1 MSKARARKQL
11 EARDRARRHRQD
23 LDRQADSRT
32 HQAAIRSPVGPAAG
46 VDAKVVAP
54 AAGDDMTVNRGQ
66 PVLVQLVHNKGDRA
80 TELMCPWCHTVFPV
94 KPRGRVPTWCSA
106 ACRQR
111 AWEQARAAASGRSAV
126 TVVEPR
132 TKQVVFSPWG
142 PPQPAPPQPDISPPT
157 PQGWADQIQRL
168 SAAIDAGLVYDRDLY
183 VIAPA
188 LTAVVTAYNRH
199 VGQPAG

>member
-1 MSKARARKQL
+1 MSKASARKQL
-11 EARDRARRHRQD
+11 EARERARRHRQD
-23 LDRQADSRT
+23 LDRKTDLQALDQASRPP
-32 HQAAIRSPVGPAAG
+32 AAPAAG

-66 PVLVQLVHNKGDRA
+66 PVLVQLVHNESDRA

-126 TVVEPR
+126 TVVERR
-132 TKQVVFSPWG
+132 TKQVVFLPWG
-142 PPQPAPPQPDISPPT
+142 PPQPAPPQPDIARRT
-157 PQGWADQIQRL
+157 PQGWADQLQRL
-168 SAAIDAGLVYDRDLY
+168 SAAIDAGLVYDRDLDI
-183 VIAPA
+183 IAPA

-199 VGQPAG
+199 VGRPAK